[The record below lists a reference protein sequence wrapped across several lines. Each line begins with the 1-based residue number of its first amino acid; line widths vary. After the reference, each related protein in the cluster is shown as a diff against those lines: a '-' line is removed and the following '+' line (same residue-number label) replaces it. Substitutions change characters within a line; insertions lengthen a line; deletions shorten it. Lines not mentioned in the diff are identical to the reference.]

1 MRFPNRKVLVISM
14 SDNFENE
21 QEYAPEQT
29 PNEAPEAAQTQAPN
43 AEPSFPAE
51 PVFGTFTDPTPT
63 APEAAAE
70 PEPVNA
76 PTFEP
81 DYSQPV
87 QQPFNESPYEA
98 PTAPQEEP
106 ARPYYGNPYQEPQR
120 PYTPPYQGGNAPQYN
135 AQRQS
140 SYVPYG
146 YNHPGQPPK
155 KNKSGRGKKI
165 AIVILIIA
173 VLVGLAAIVGSH
185 IHISFTDNTD
195 KTTTTDSNLML
206 DENASESAVVIDY
219 ADVSEGAL
227 SAVEIAK
234 KCRSSVVGV
243 MVYSNGKLAGEGS
256 GVVMGLDNDKK
267 YTYIIT
273 CAHVVSGSNYTYG
286 ILTLDEKR
294 YEAELVAYDTRTD
307 IGVLKVEATDIPTA
321 SFGDSNAL
329 QIGETVYAIG
339 NPGGSEFFGSI
350 TNGIISSIDRSIS
363 STYTMTCIQHN
374 AAINPGNSGGAL
386 VNAKGQVIGINSSKI
401 AATDYE
407 GMSFAVPMATVK
419 PIVESLIKY
428 GYVRNRPKLGIQYAS
443 VSSYQLYSMVVA
455 IKGLPAGSLVIAGI
469 NEDSGLANTKA
480 QVGDLI
486 IAVNGKDMT
495 DSSVLL
501 DLIDTG
507 AVGDTLTLTLCRIEN
522 RSYQTTTFDVT
533 IKLVE
538 DKGDK
543 TETTTRSEVN
553 GYNYGGAESF
563 EDFFRQ
569 YFGW

>member
-1 MRFPNRKVLVISM
+1 M
-14 SDNFENE
+14 SDNFDNE
-21 QEYAPEQT
+21 QGYVPEEKPFDAFAPEEFGASGDQPAQSPDPVIGSFSQPEPT
-29 PNEAPEAAQTQAPN
+29 EPQSTDEPQEAPAPFFEPPGSQPQAE
-43 AEPSFPAE
+43 EPSYEFPK
-51 PVFGTFTDPTPT
+51 
-63 APEAAAE
+63 
-70 PEPVNA
+70 
-76 PTFEP
+76 
-81 DYSQPV
+81 
-87 QQPFNESPYEA
+87 
-98 PTAPQEEP
+98 APQEEP
-106 ARPYYGNPYQEPQR
+106 PKPYYGNPYQEPPRQ
-120 PYTPPYQGGNAPQYN
+120 YAPPYQDRNAPAYGAPQQN
-135 AQRQS
+135 G
-140 SYVPYG
+140 YVPYG
-146 YNHPGQPPK
+146 YNHPGHPQKQP
-155 KNKSGRGKKI
+155 KSGKGKKI
-165 AIVILIIA
+165 AIVILVIA
-173 VLVGLAAIVGSH
+173 VIVGLAAIVGSH
-185 IHISFTDNTD
+185 IHISFSDNTQ
-195 KTTTTDSNLML
+195 KTTADGDTSLML
-206 DENASESAVVIDY
+206 DENASDSAVVIDY
-219 ADVSEGAL
+219 ADVAENGAL

-243 MVYSNGKLAGEGS
+243 MVYTNGKLAGEGS
-256 GVVMGLDNDKK
+256 GVVMGLDSNKK

-273 CAHVVSGSNYTYG
+273 CAHVVSGGNYTYG

-321 SFGDSNAL
+321 TFGDSNAL

-469 NEDSGLANTKA
+469 NEDSGLANTDA

-507 AVGDTLTLTLCRIEN
+507 AVGDTLTLKLCRIEN

-543 TETTTRSEVN
+543 TETTTHGN
-553 GYNYGGAESF
+553 IDGYNYGGAESF

>member
-1 MRFPNRKVLVISM
+1 MILMTDNYDNDLGYTPEDASENGYSKGADRASDQLFQPNPVKGSFNTPDLAAQN
-14 SDNFENE
+14 DADAQENAPFAENE
-21 QEYAPEQT
+21 PQGDLSSDYGPAPQ
-29 PNEAPEAAQTQAPN
+29 NE
-43 AEPSFPAE
+43 EP
-51 PVFGTFTDPTPT
+51 
-63 APEAAAE
+63 
-70 PEPVNA
+70 
-76 PTFEP
+76 
-81 DYSQPV
+81 
-87 QQPFNESPYEA
+87 QQPFI
-98 PTAPQEEP
+98 
-106 ARPYYGNPYQEPQR
+106 GNPYQEPR
-120 PYTPPYQGGNAPQYN
+120 APYTPPYQPRNNPPYGAPQQN
-135 AQRQS
+135 

-155 KNKSGRGKKI
+155 KQKGGKGKKI
-165 AIVILIIA
+165 AIIILVVA

-185 IHISFTDNTD
+185 IHINFNTNTG
-195 KTTTTDSNLML
+195 KQNATDSELTL
-206 DENASESAVVIDY
+206 DENANESAVVIDY
-219 ADVSEGAL
+219 AEATDSNAL

-256 GVVMGLDNDKK
+256 GVVMGLDKDKK
-267 YTYIIT
+267 FTYIIT
-273 CAHVVSGSNYTYG
+273 CAHVVSGSEYTYG
-286 ILTLDEKR
+286 VLTLDEKR
-294 YEAELVAYDTRTD
+294 YEAELVAFDTRTD
-307 IGVLKVEATDIPTA
+307 IGVLKVETTDIPVA

-350 TNGIISSIDRSIS
+350 TNGIVSSIDRSIS
-363 STYTMTCIQHN
+363 STYTMTCIQHS

-469 NEDSGLANTKA
+469 NEDSGLMNTKA

-507 AVGDTLTLTLCRIEN
+507 AVGDSLTLTLCRIEN
-522 RSYQTTTFDVT
+522 RSYQTSTFDVT

-569 YFGW
+569 YFGSNFDW

>member
-1 MRFPNRKVLVISM
+1 M
-14 SDNFENE
+14 SDNFDNELDYTPENTPDS
-21 QEYAPEQT
+21 APEV
-29 PNEAPEAAQTQAPN
+29 PAEP
-43 AEPSFPAE
+43 EPSFPTQ
-51 PVFGTFTDPTPT
+51 PVFGSFS
-63 APEAAAE
+63 E
-70 PEPVNA
+70 PEPVA
-76 PTFEP
+76 PQTPASPEAPAEPTFPERETFAPPTEP
-81 DYSQPV
+81 QSQDVFSSSARQGFTEESP
-87 QQPFNESPYEA
+87 QPFM
-98 PTAPQEEP
+98 
-106 ARPYYGNPYQEPQR
+106 GNPYQEQQR
-120 PYTPPYQGGNAPQYN
+120 PPYTPPYQNPNAAPYG
-135 AQRQS
+135 APRQNG
-140 SYVPYG
+140 YVPYG

-155 KNKSGRGKKI
+155 KPKSGKGKKI
-165 AIVILIIA
+165 AIIILVIA
-173 VLVGLAAIVGSH
+173 VFVGLAAVIGSH
-185 IHISFTDNTD
+185 VHINFNDNTTKAPTSD
-195 KTTTTDSNLML
+195 NALTL
-206 DENASESAVVIDY
+206 DEDASDSAVMIDY
-219 ADVSEGAL
+219 AEVTDANAL

-267 YTYIIT
+267 FTYIIT

-307 IGVLKVEATDIPTA
+307 IGVLKVEATDIPA
-321 SFGDSNAL
+321 AAFGDSNSL

-350 TNGIISSIDRSIS
+350 TNGIVSSIDRSIS
-363 STYTMTCIQHN
+363 STYTMTCIQHS

-455 IKGLPAGSLVIAGI
+455 IKGLPSGSLVIAGI
-469 NEDSGLANTKA
+469 NEDSGLNGTEA

-522 RSYQTTTFDVT
+522 RSYQTKTFDVT

-553 GYNYGGAESF
+553 GYNYGGADSF

-569 YFGW
+569 YFGSNFGW

>member
-1 MRFPNRKVLVISM
+1 MT
-14 SDNFENE
+14 DNFDNE
-21 QEYAPEQT
+21 QGYTPENT
-29 PNEAPEAAQTQAPN
+29 PKN
-43 AEPSFPAE
+43 AFDPSASFPPTE
-51 PVFGTFTDPTPT
+51 PVFGAFS
-63 APEAAAE
+63 APEPPAE
-70 PEPVNA
+70 APADEPSLQDPVGEPAFTTQSDFGASQPEPSDENSSVG
-76 PTFEP
+76 
-81 DYSQPV
+81 
-87 QQPFNESPYEA
+87 YEDTSA
-98 PTAPQEEP
+98 
-106 ARPYYGNPYQEPQR
+106 PYQEPPR
-120 PYTPPYQGGNAPQYN
+120 PFMEDPYQPPRQSYDPPYQNQNNAPYGSQ
-135 AQRQS
+135 QPG
-140 SYVPYG
+140 YVPYG
-146 YNHPGQPPK
+146 YNRPGQPQQKPK
-155 KNKSGRGKKI
+155 GGKGKKI
-165 AIVILIIA
+165 AIVLLIIA
-173 VLVGLAAIVGSH
+173 VLVGLAAIIGSH
-185 IHISFTDNTD
+185 VHINFNTSGNS
-195 KTTTTDSNLML
+195 KTTTGSDLML
-206 DENASESAVVIDY
+206 DENAGDSSVVIDY
-219 ADVSEGAL
+219 AEPAENGAL

-243 MVYSNGKLAGEGS
+243 MVYSSGKLAGEGS

-273 CAHVVSGSNYTYG
+273 CAHVVSGRDYTYG

-294 YEAELVAYDTRTD
+294 YEAELVAYDSRTD
-307 IGVLKVEATDIPTA
+307 IGVLKVEATDIPVAT
-321 SFGDSNAL
+321 FGDSSAL

-455 IKGLPAGSLVIAGI
+455 IKGLPSGSLVIAGI
-469 NEDSGLANTKA
+469 SDDSSLANTKA

-486 IAVNGKDMT
+486 IAVNGKEMT

-507 AVGDTLTLTLCRIEN
+507 AVGDSLTLTLCRIEN

-533 IKLVE
+533 ITLVE
-538 DKGDK
+538 DKGEK
-543 TETTTRSEVN
+543 TEPTTQQSID

-569 YFGW
+569 YFGGSFGDNFGW